1 MKTIEQLETEIDAI
15 GRPATV
21 LAPIAALFANTKA
34 KAVWDAANPA
44 GRERYFALVGEL
56 QELRDEQQ
64 AANDKLFAAERRVK
78 RLMRVGCGERSARAS
93 EEPRETPALAAV
105 EGWLEKGKTWLL
117 MAGAKGCGKTVAATW
132 AVDHALNSGKTAAFR
147 AVSAVG
153 ALSQYD
159 AGAAEMERLREV
171 HLLVLDELGVEF
183 ASDYAKSRFFELL
196 DARHEG
202 CLPTILTSNLGLTEA
217 SRRLGDRIADR
228 INGDGSSFEFGGA
241 SLRTKPTKVA
251 P

>member
-1 MKTIEQLETEIDAI
+1 VKTIEQLEAEIDAI

-34 KAVWDAANPA
+34 KAVWDAANPE
-44 GRERYFALVGEL
+44 GRAKYFALVGEL

-64 AANDKLFAAERRVK
+64 AANDKAYASERRLK
-78 RLMRVGCGERSARAS
+78 RLVRAGCGERSAAAS
-93 EEPRETPALAAV
+93 EDPRDTPALSAV
-105 EGWLEKGKTWLL
+105 EEWLQADKTWLL
-117 MAGAKGCGKTVAATW
+117 LAGAKGCGKTVAATW
-132 AVDHALNSGKTAAFR
+132 AVDHALSSGKSAAFR

-159 AGAAEMERLREV
+159 DGATEMERLRGV

-196 DARHEG
+196 DARHEA
-202 CLPTILTSNLGLTEA
+202 CRPTILTSNLGLADA
-217 SRRLGDRIADR
+217 SKRLGERIADR
-228 INGDGSSFEFGGA
+228 IVGDGSAFELGGA
-241 SLRTKPTKVA
+241 SLRRVK
-251 P
+251 